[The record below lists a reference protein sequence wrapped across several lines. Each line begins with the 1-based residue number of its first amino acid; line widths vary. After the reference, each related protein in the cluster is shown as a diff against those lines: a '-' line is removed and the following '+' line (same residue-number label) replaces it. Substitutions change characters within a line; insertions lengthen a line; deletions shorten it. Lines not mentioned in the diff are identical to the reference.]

1 MVLILILIFLVLMLF
16 AKISTNKDTVK
27 QACKTEQDKANVKNA
42 RKVYSTA
49 KEAYVLLAASI
60 ISLIAVILMR
70 TTNIIYI
77 VKDYVSAD
85 FVEKNQS
92 ISVYCY
98 LIPIYILVCRQIVI
112 EVKISEFLYKFFN
125 VEEQVL
131 EENPLKNLLYKKAPT
146 KNQKKPTPAPTPV
159 KEEPKPNIITNEPSL
174 PAEKKPEDIDLPTE
188 KKED

>member
-1 MVLILILIFLVLMLF
+1 MVLILILVFLCLMLY

-42 RKVYSTA
+42 RKVYSTT
-49 KEAYVLLAASI
+49 KEAKILVAASV

-85 FVEKNQS
+85 LVDENQS
-92 ISVYCY
+92 ISIYCY
-98 LIPIYILVCRQIVI
+98 LIPVYILVCRQIVV

-131 EENPLKNLLYKKAPT
+131 EENPLKNLLYKKAPV
-146 KNQKKPTPAPTPV
+146 KKAPIKPAPVAPV
-159 KEEPKPNIITNEPSL
+159 KEEPKPNIITEQSTEN
-174 PAEKKPEDIDLPTE
+174 KPVDIELPTE
-188 KKED
+188 KKEV